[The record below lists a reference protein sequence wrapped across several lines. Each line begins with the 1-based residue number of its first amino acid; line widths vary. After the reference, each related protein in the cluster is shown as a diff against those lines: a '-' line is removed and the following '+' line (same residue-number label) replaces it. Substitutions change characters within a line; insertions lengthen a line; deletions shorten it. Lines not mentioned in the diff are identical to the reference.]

1 MMNVLYIHTHDSGT
15 YLQPYGYNIPT
26 PNIMKLA
33 QEGTLFR
40 HAYCAGPTCS
50 PSRAALLTGMAPHS
64 CGMIGLAHRGFRLND
79 YNKHMVQYFNRV
91 GYETVLCGIQHEA
104 PQAEVHLIGYQKIL
118 KHDSENAE
126 NQWNEDLLNAQKVAE
141 YLLEKKNL
149 SKEEKKKP
157 FFLAFGMFNT
167 HRVYPEIDDDI
178 NPDYVVPPFPLYD
191 NRQNRKDMAA
201 YMTSAR
207 IADRCV
213 GIVLDALKEAGLENN
228 TIVIFTTDHG
238 PAFPHMKCNLYDPG
252 IRIALILKYPGNL
265 SKGKA
270 IDALV
275 SHLDVFPTL
284 CDILGLT
291 PPEWLQ
297 GKSMLPL
304 LEGKVDKIRD
314 EIFSEVTF
322 HAAYQPMRCIRTE
335 RYKYIRYFDDFDHVV
350 PANIDDSPAKSFL
363 LEHGLLDKH
372 IERELLFDLY
382 FDPTERNNLVGKPE
396 YQQVYEDLTKR
407 LHEWMVETNDPLL
420 KGKVE
425 KPAGA
430 VINKRTSISPTNRSP
445 ENIE

>member
-1 MMNVLYIHTHDSGT
+1 MMNVLYIHTHDSGQ

-26 PNIMKLA
+26 PNLMKLA

-64 CGMIGLAHRGFRLND
+64 CGMLGLAHRGFKLND
-79 YNKHMVQYFNRV
+79 YSKHMVQYFNKM
-91 GYETVLCGIQHEA
+91 GYETVLCGVQHEA
-104 PQAEVHLIGYQKIL
+104 PREEMIGYQRIL
-118 KHDSENAE
+118 RSENKNIAHRRD
-126 NQWNEDLLNAQKVAE
+126 EDLLNAQKVAD
-141 YLLEKKNL
+141 YLSEKKTG
-149 SKEEKKKP
+149 P
-157 FFLAFGMFNT
+157 FFLSFGMFNT

-178 NPDYVVPPFPLYD
+178 KSEYVLPPFPLYD
-191 NRQNRKDMAA
+191 NRQNREDMAA

-207 IADRCV
+207 FADRCV
-213 GIVLDALKEAGLENN
+213 GIVLDALKESGLEDN
-228 TIVIFTTDHG
+228 TLVIFTTDHG
-238 PAFPHMKCNLYDPG
+238 IAFPHMKCNLYDTG
-252 IRIALILKYPGNL
+252 IRVALILKYPGNL
-265 SKGKA
+265 SQGKA

-291 PPEWLQ
+291 PPRWLQ

-304 LEGKVDKIRD
+304 LEGKVDKIRE

-335 RYKYIRYFDDFDHVV
+335 RYKYIKYFDDYDRVV
-350 PANIDDSPAKSFL
+350 AANIDDGPAKSFL
-363 LEHGLLDKH
+363 LENGLLDMPVEK
-372 IERELLFDLY
+372 ELLFDLY
-382 FDPTERNNLVGKPE
+382 HDPMERNNLVGKQG

-420 KGKVE
+420 YGKVE
-425 KPAGA
+425 KPVGA
-430 VINKRTSISPTNRSP
+430 IINKRTCISPNTKDY
-445 ENIE
+445 E